1 MYSWKE
7 RYAMSL
13 NTIREVTEITGITVN
28 ALRYYDSKGLLHPT
42 VRNSDGRKE
51 WLYDDEAVRRAK
63 RILLLRRIGIPVEK
77 IALVIDNVDGMDE
90 IVLRTRLEE
99 LRKERELIDEQI
111 TVAGMLLL
119 VDELSADEEV
129 KDDLLD
135 KVFEKICT
143 ERGE

>member
-7 RYAMSL
+7 RYTMSL

-42 VRNSDGRKE
+42 VRNSGGRKE

-63 RILLLRRIGIPVEK
+63 RIVLLRRIGIPVES
-77 IALVIDNVDGMDE
+77 IANVLGKADRMDE
-90 IVLRTRLEE
+90 MMLKSRLEE
-99 LRKERELIDEQI
+99 LREERKEIDEQI
-111 TVAGMLLL
+111 SVASMLLL
-119 VDELSADEEV
+119 IDDLSADAEV

-135 KVFEKICT
+135 KMFDKTC
-143 ERGE
+143 R

>member
-1 MYSWKE
+1 
-7 RYAMSL
+7 MSL